1 MSCLSTV
8 GHWPLCLH
16 EGLGPKCLHS
26 AFRLHLVESC
36 LIFIPITLC
45 VSPTL
50 LTLNKVLNITEQIYQ
65 DCLCSSLLLQ
75 PAIEE
80 LCKNQVIVTLCTYPR
95 CLCKLLSEISVN
107 KITWLVLPLVLFK
120 EHQLDIYI

>member
-1 MSCLSTV
+1 M
-8 GHWPLCLH
+8 
-16 EGLGPKCLHS
+16 
-26 AFRLHLVESC
+26 
-36 LIFIPITLC
+36 
-45 VSPTL
+45 L

-80 LCKNQVIVTLCTYPR
+80 LYKKQVIVTLCIYPR
-95 CLCKLLSEISVN
+95 CLYKLLSETSVN

-120 EHQLDIYI
+120 KHQFDIHI